1 VRRNQNKEEVKTMNE
16 NQTPSDISPV
26 FRKLQ
31 NEAVVGADAPVNV
44 PAEVGNL
51 SGGESAINHPTRG

>member
-1 VRRNQNKEEVKTMNE
+1 MNE
-16 NQTPSDISPV
+16 NQTPSDTSPE

-31 NEAVVGADAPVNV
+31 REAVVGADAPVNV